1 MRHIPQELIA
11 KAHHWLI
18 LHGRYVCVARSPKC
32 GSCPLAASCA
42 YFEKHFDKALA
53 YVPLPPTS

>member
-1 MRHIPQELIA
+1 VP

-32 GSCPLAASCA
+32 TECPLTDICR
-42 YFEKHFDKALA
+42 YFETAQRKATRA
-53 YVPLPPTS
+53 PKSQPSA